1 MGFLAVATTRETRP
15 KSHNVPCSAAVM
27 AYELVGV
34 KKEEDGVVIVSLK
47 NPPVN
52 ALSTKLMTEL
62 EAVISEIS
70 KDRTQRAVILTGDGQ
85 YFCAGADL
93 KEIASKAADFLTE
106 APKIV
111 ETGQRVYRSFEHM
124 PQPVIAAINGLA
136 IGGGL
141 EMALSCDIRVCGET
155 AKVGLPEVT
164 LGLIPAYGGTQ
175 RLARTVGPSKA
186 REMIFTG
193 GLISG
198 KEAERI
204 GLVNKVVP
212 SGQELRAARDI
223 AHTIAAKAAPLAIS
237 AAKKSLLQGYDMD
250 IDQGLKGEA
259 KAFLEVVG
267 SQDLMEGIAAQLE
280 RRPPKF
286 AGK

>member
-1 MGFLAVATTRETRP
+1 M
-15 KSHNVPCSAAVM
+15 S
-27 AYELVGV
+27 YEMLGI
-34 KKEEDGVVIVSLK
+34 KKEEDGVVIISLK

-52 ALSTKLMTEL
+52 ALSTKLMAEL
-62 EAVISEIS
+62 ETAIQEIA
-70 KDRTQRAVILTGDGQ
+70 KDRTQRAVIITGDGQ

-93 KEIASKAADFLTE
+93 KEMAGKAAELKTE

-111 ETGQRVYRSFEHM
+111 ATGHRVYRSLELL

-141 EMALSCDIRVCGET
+141 EMALACDIRIAGDT
-155 AKVGLPEVT
+155 SKVGLPEVT

-175 RLARTVGPSKA
+175 RLTRTVGLPKA
-186 REMIFTG
+186 RELIFTG
-193 GLISG
+193 QLIGGS
-198 KEAERI
+198 EALRI

-212 SGQELRAARDI
+212 SGQELRAARDM
-223 AHTIAAKAAPLAIS
+223 AHTIAQKSAPLAVS
-237 AAKKSLLQGYDMD
+237 AAKRALLDGFETD

-259 KAFLEVVG
+259 AAFEHVVG
-267 SQDLMEGIAAQLE
+267 SEDLIEGISAQLE